1 MQANVGLKY
10 DHSNQKK
17 GLYSRYIKRI
27 LDIIFSITVLFTLSP
42 LLIIVAIIIKLE
54 SKGPVFFI
62 QERPGMNMKIFKI
75 YKFRTMIDG
84 AINMGS
90 GLRTDEGDPRITK
103 VGNIL
108 RKTSLDE
115 LPQLINV
122 LKGEMSLIGP
132 RPPVPYHPRKYE
144 EYSNEQKKRFTVKPG
159 ITGYAQVVLRNS
171 GTWDERIVYDVE
183 CVEKMS
189 LKFDIYIF
197 LKTIYSVIKKE
208 NIYLSKEAKS
218 EIPQE
223 IKAKN

>member
-1 MQANVGLKY
+1 MKKY
-10 DHSNQKK
+10 YYFKIAIDFLLALI
-17 GLYSRYIKRI
+17 G
-27 LDIIFSITVLFTLSP
+27 
-42 LLIIVAIIIKLE
+42 LIIVSPLFLIIAILIKLD
-54 SKGPVFFI
+54 SKGPVFFL
-62 QERPGMNMKIFKI
+62 QERLGKDGKIFKI

-144 EYSNEQKKRFTVKPG
+144 EYSYEQKKRFTVKPG

-183 CVEKMS
+183 YVEKMS
-189 LKFDIYIF
+189 LKFDINIF

-208 NIYLSKEAKS
+208 NIYLSKEAKK
-218 EIPQE
+218 ETPKE
-223 IKAKN
+223 IKAELNKMNNNLR

>member
-1 MQANVGLKY
+1 MKRYYYIKCIIDFVLALVGL
-10 DHSNQKK
+10 
-17 GLYSRYIKRI
+17 IVI
-27 LDIIFSITVLFTLSP
+27 SP
-42 LLIIVAIIIKLE
+42 LLLIIAILIKLE
-54 SKGPVFFI
+54 SKGPVFFL
-62 QERPGMNMKIFKI
+62 QERLGQNGKVFKI
-75 YKFRTMIDG
+75 YKFRTMVDG

-144 EYSNEQKKRFTVKPG
+144 EYSNEQKKRFKVKPG
-159 ITGYAQVVLRNS
+159 ISGYAQVILRNS

-183 CVEKMS
+183 YVEKMS
-189 LKFDIYIF
+189 LRFDLYIF
-197 LKTIYSVIKKE
+197 FKTIYSVIKKE
-208 NIYLSKEAKS
+208 NIYLSEEAKKD
-218 EIPQE
+218 IPKE
-223 IKAKN
+223 IKANN

>member
-1 MQANVGLKY
+1 MKKY
-10 DHSNQKK
+10 
-17 GLYSRYIKRI
+17 YYIKSIIDFI
-27 LDIIFSITVLFTLSP
+27 LALIGLIVISP
-42 LLIIVAIIIKLE
+42 LLLIIAILIKID
-54 SKGPVFFI
+54 SKGPVFFL
-62 QERPGMNMKIFKI
+62 QERLGKDGKIFKI

-183 CVEKMS
+183 YVEKMS

>member
-1 MQANVGLKY
+1 MKKY
-10 DHSNQKK
+10 
-17 GLYSRYIKRI
+17 YYIKSIIDFI
-27 LDIIFSITVLFTLSP
+27 LALIGLIVISP
-42 LLIIVAIIIKLE
+42 LLLIIAILIKLD
-54 SKGPVFFI
+54 SKGSVFFL
-62 QERPGMNMKIFKI
+62 QERLGRNGKVFKI

-183 CVEKMS
+183 YVEKMS
-189 LKFDIYIF
+189 LKFDVYIF
-197 LKTIYSVIKKE
+197 FKTIYSIIKRE